1 MSVTFTYS
9 GTTATIQ
16 NPDVQNVIA
25 VNKAQVVR
33 RSAAGDRYCY
43 DRGVDV
49 TTLPPRDYWR
59 TVAYVPQEPF
69 LFSQSLRE
77 NIALGVGDEQLD
89 ELRLQSAIEDA
100 ALAGEVSTHLTH
112 VALGSRYLFSS
123 HGFRPF
129 LSLYLGYVVADAT
142 YSTQLTGVPP
152 EFADL
157 LPASAESRRHDG
169 MGVTVGVGF
178 RNDFGVDV
186 FGESDIVPIAL
197 ELQYTKNLWLGLDE
211 NTDSYDASLFAPDGM
226 NLDQLSVVLSVGF
239 MR

>member
-1 MSVTFTYS
+1 MLLTCLLTLMLTAHPVFADDGPRVRFGAAVGLVGEMLVGSDTAQDGAPDDEFGAGLAIQGDILTFDI
-9 GTTATIQ
+9 GAHWQIVPFVRATLLGGP
-16 NPDVQNVIA
+16 NSDVYETVIGET
-25 VNKAQVVR
+25 
-33 RSAAGDRYCY
+33 S
-43 DRGVDV
+43 
-49 TTLPPRDYWR
+49 T
-59 TVAYVPQEPF
+59 
-69 LFSQSLRE
+69 
-77 NIALGVGDEQLD
+77 
-89 ELRLQSAIEDA
+89 
-100 ALAGEVSTHLTH
+100 LAGEVSTHLTH

-197 ELQYTKNLWLGLDE
+197 ELQYTKNLWLGLDA